1 MSDLIA
7 TVSLS
12 MMFVVAVL
20 YVRSCD
26 HLKGAR

>member
-7 TVSLS
+7 MVSLF
-12 MMFVVAVL
+12 MMFLIAVL

-26 HLKGAR
+26 HLKGAC